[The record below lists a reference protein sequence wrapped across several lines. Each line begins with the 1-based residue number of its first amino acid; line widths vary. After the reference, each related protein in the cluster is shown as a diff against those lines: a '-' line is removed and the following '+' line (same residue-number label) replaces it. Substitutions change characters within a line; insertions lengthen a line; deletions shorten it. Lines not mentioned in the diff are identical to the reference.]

1 MAGTTYLHQEA
12 MKIVSPARKYP
23 LPLKQNIL
31 DIYLKIILQVHIVYM
46 GEKYHNDLKLVTDSH
61 LDLLAS
67 VVGRYASS
75 TIFFFFSF
83 GFDYYLV
90 DVIQAKSNK
99 QILLEAMKQ
108 ILFVPDT
115 TWNRLAYDLTR
126 SKGLI
131 KLNEFSAG
139 ILMVYAI
146 KFKTHLDFSIR
157 SGIGVSEF

>member
-1 MAGTTYLHQEA
+1 
-12 MKIVSPARKYP
+12 
-23 LPLKQNIL
+23 
-31 DIYLKIILQVHIVYM
+31 M

-75 TIFFFFSF
+75 PIFLSF
-83 GFDYYLV
+83 GLDYYLV

-115 TWNRLAYDLTR
+115 TWNRLAYNLTR
-126 SKGLI
+126 SKGLSSMSLVLGSLWFML
-131 KLNEFSAG
+131 LNSRPSLPSLSEVVLG
-139 ILMVYAI
+139 YQI
-146 KFKTHLDFSIR
+146 IR
-157 SGIGVSEF
+157 YN

>member
-1 MAGTTYLHQEA
+1 

-126 SKGLI
+126 SKGFISSTSLVLGSLWFML
-131 KLNEFSAG
+131 LNSRPT
-139 ILMVYAI
+139 L
-146 KFKTHLDFSIR
+146 TSL
-157 SGIGVSEF
+157 SEVVLGYQSFRYN